1 MGPTGGPFLFA
12 IRLMFRYF
20 LSVLSKCLHWHGGN
34 QGVYLGQKRY
44 SPRLSQRIQPEAF
57 CQLSDM
63 AVNAVAQAQ
72 AQRILSA
79 IYDGQVQGRE

>member
-20 LSVLSKCLHWHGGN
+20 LSVLGKCLKWRGGN
-34 QGVYLGQKRY
+34 ERAYVGKKRY
-44 SPRLSQRIQPEAF
+44 SPRLTQRVQPEAF
-57 CQLSDM
+57 HYLSDM

-79 IYDGQVQGRE
+79 IYDGQVQNNE

>member
-1 MGPTGGPFLFA
+1 MGPTGGPFSFA
-12 IRLMFRYF
+12 IGLMFRYF
-20 LSVLSKCLHWHGGN
+20 LSVIGK
-34 QGVYLGQKRY
+34 YLRWCVSDERSYVGQKRY

-57 CQLSDM
+57 HYLSDM

-79 IYDGQVQGRE
+79 IYDGQVQNNE